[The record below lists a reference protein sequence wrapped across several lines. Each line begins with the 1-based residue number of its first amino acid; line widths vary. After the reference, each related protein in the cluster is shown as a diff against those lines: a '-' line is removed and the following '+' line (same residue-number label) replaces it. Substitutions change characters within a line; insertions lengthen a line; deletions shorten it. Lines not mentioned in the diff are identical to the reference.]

1 MSVYVGIDVHR
12 KRSQVAVV
20 TQDGTVELNKNVVNG
35 SEPMLRLIGGLP
47 AGTPV
52 AFEAAFGWGWLVEL
66 LEDYGFDPHL
76 VHPLR
81 CKAIASARLKNDKV
95 DAAILAQLLRAD
107 LLPEAWIAPPAV
119 RQLRA
124 QLRHRASLVRLGTQ
138 LQNRIHAVAADHGYD
153 RAGSYWTGPGRGWLA
168 ELDLP
173 AVSREI
179 VTDSLVFLD
188 ALAPVIERLDGEL
201 HQHAKADPR
210 VKVLRTLPGVGEFTA
225 LIMLAEIGDITRFPS
240 ARKLASWAGLTPT
253 VRGSDLTVRHGHI
266 SKQGSAWLRWVLNQ
280 AAQTAKR
287 SPEFAATYAA
297 IAKRRGTKIATIA
310 IARKLLTRACHLLAG
325 AQAPGPPATL
335 PPHHPKPGGSP
346 SPRARSLR
354 GMSRPPAALDHL
366 TEQPGSPNTWS
377 WRRPDH
383 TARRRMGACETT
395 PPATPG
401 TTPRPSKAST
411 KGPLPRLP

>member
-20 TQDGTVELNKNVVNG
+20 TGDGQVQLNRNVVNG

-52 AFEAAFGWGWLVEL
+52 AFEAAYGWGWLIEL
-66 LEDYGFDPHL
+66 LEDYGFDPRM

-107 LLPEAWIAPPAV
+107 LLPEAWIAPSQV

-124 QLRHRASLVRLGTQ
+124 LLRHRASLVRLGTQ
-138 LQNRIHAVAADHGYD
+138 LRNRIHAVAADHGYD
-153 RAGSYWTGPGRGWLA
+153 RTASYWTGPGRGWLA

-173 AVSREI
+173 PVSREI
-179 VTDSLVFLD
+179 ITDCLAFID
-188 ALAPVIERLDGEL
+188 ALAPQIDRLDGEVRAR
-201 HQHAKADPR
+201 AKADPR
-210 VKVLRTLPGVGEFTA
+210 VKVLTTLPGVGQFTA
-225 LIMLAEIGDITRFPS
+225 LVMLAEIGDITRFAS

-287 SPEFAATYAA
+287 SPEFSATYAA
-297 IAKRRGTKIATIA
+297 IAKRRGKKIATIA
-310 IARKLLTRACHLLAG
+310 ISRKLLTRAYHLLAA
-325 AQAPGPPATL
+325 AQAAQEPDTTPVTPAAGPAPT
-335 PPHHPKPGGSP
+335 PHPQTGRVTK
-346 SPRARSLR
+346 PRARSQQR
-354 GMSRPPAALDHL
+354 HEPAI
-366 TEQPGSPNTWS
+366 G
-377 WRRPDH
+377 R
-383 TARRRMGACETT
+383 AR
-395 PPATPG
+395 
-401 TTPRPSKAST
+401 SSD
-411 KGPLPRLP
+411 